1 MASEDKL
8 RDAVQRGDRA
18 KALLQNELLVEAFDN
33 LESKIMEEWKATDP
47 EDKERREDAWRSLK
61 LLQTLQG
68 QFRRIVTTG
77 EAASKELVR
86 IKKESLIKK
95 VLR

>member
-8 RDAVQRGDRA
+8 RDALQRGDRA
-18 KALLQNELLVEAFDN
+18 KLLLQNELLIEAFEK
-33 LESKIMEEWKATDP
+33 LENKIMEEWKATDP

-86 IKKESLIKK
+86 IRKESLLKK
-95 VLR
+95 VMK